1 MGAMQYTK
9 DLEESGFTKDQANM
23 LLKFQMEVMESKFAT
38 KQDIQLSELAVRSDM
53 KEMES
58 SIRSDMKEMESSIRS
73 EIKDIKNLIE
83 AQSDKL
89 TIRMTKNMTIMFG
102 VMTGILVSVQK
113 FL

>member
-1 MGAMQYTK
+1 MG
-9 DLEESGFTKDQANM
+9 L
-23 LLKFQMEVMESKFAT
+23 
-38 KQDIQLSELAVRSDM
+38 RS
-53 KEMES
+53 
-58 SIRSDMKEMESSIRS
+58 SSIRS